1 VTPGAASP
9 GIVGRHGNAW
19 KVRVSAAPERGAAN
33 RALVSLL
40 ARELG
45 LARSDVRLVSG
56 HGAREKIVELT
67 GLSAHD
73 LDVRLSSAA
82 GRIDQR

>member
-1 VTPGAASP
+1 M
-9 GIVGRHGNAW
+9 GRHGDAW

-33 RALVSLL
+33 KALISLL
-40 ARELG
+40 ASELDV
-45 LARSDVRLVSG
+45 ARSDIRLVSG

-73 LDVRLSSAA
+73 LDLRLTSAA
-82 GRIDQR
+82 GRMETDDDHGH